1 MIALQA
7 RAEAVWVDH
16 FVKKVFDQYNKN
28 KEKNTWFDYCLLG
41 GNDHLLPDL
50 PLIRNSLYTH

>member
-28 KEKNTWFDYCLLG
+28 KEKNT
-41 GNDHLLPDL
+41 
-50 PLIRNSLYTH
+50 